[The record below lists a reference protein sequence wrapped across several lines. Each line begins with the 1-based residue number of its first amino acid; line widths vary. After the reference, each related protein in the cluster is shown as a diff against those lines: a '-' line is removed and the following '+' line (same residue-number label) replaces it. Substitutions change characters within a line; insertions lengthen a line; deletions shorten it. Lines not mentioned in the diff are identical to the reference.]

1 MNAIFV
7 KYIFWILMA
16 LPMFALGIFLFS
28 NVTGD
33 IYARFKEDEKERK
46 EKENQ
51 ARRRQ
56 AFEESY
62 SRRRSGGK

>member
-1 MNAIFV
+1 MNAMIV

-16 LPMFALGIFLFS
+16 LPMLALGIYLFS

-33 IYARFKEDEKERK
+33 IYARFKEEEKVRK

-51 ARRRQ
+51 AKRRQ

-62 SRRRSGGK
+62 SRRRGGGR

>member
-1 MNAIFV
+1 MSTETV

-16 LPMFALGIFLFS
+16 LPMLILGVVLFS

-33 IYARFKEDEKERK
+33 IYSRYKEEEKKRK
-46 EKENQ
+46 EIEKQEK
-51 ARRRQ
+51 RRQ

-62 SRRRSGGK
+62 SRRRGGK

>member
-1 MNAIFV
+1 MSAMTV

-16 LPMFALGIFLFS
+16 LPMLGLGIFLFS

-33 IYARFKEDEKERK
+33 IYARFKEEEKVRK
-46 EKENQ
+46 AKADQ
-51 ARRRQ
+51 TKRRQ

-62 SRRRSGGK
+62 SRRRSGGR